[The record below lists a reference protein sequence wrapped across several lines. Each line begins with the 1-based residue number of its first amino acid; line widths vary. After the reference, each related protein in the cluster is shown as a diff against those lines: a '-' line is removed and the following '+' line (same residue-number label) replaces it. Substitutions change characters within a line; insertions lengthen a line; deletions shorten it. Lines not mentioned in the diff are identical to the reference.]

1 MATVNNSSQIGRV
14 GELFDPMEI
23 SKMIEP
29 KVAMTLGMRAA
40 IR

>member
-1 MATVNNSSQIGRV
+1 MM
-14 GELFDPMEI
+14 ELFDPIEI